1 MPGLLGYFRH
11 GAPDRADVERQLDR
25 MVAAVRPR
33 HRVHAAR
40 WTDPRV
46 GLVQYRFGPRDGA
59 ESAAGSS
66 PDTGRAA
73 GPVTFFDG
81 FLLNATEIAAELRA
95 SGWSG
100 HPIDD
105 EAALLRSAYLRDG
118 TDVAERLHGSFNAC
132 VYDPAASR
140 LELFNCRHGARHLFC
155 RSTPRYFAFAYEAKA
170 LVALDD
176 ARPGMDD
183 LALFDMFNFGYLGGT
198 RTLFAGIELLDHAT
212 VATVLPGRVD
222 RRRYWDYRYQNTG
235 PAPTEADLV
244 TEGAALLRQA
254 VGRYAARFRQLGVP
268 LSGGLDS
275 RTILGFAAEQRRSL
289 PVFHCS
295 WYDLEARFAHQLCQ
309 AAGGCWHEY
318 DPATLDLAEAT
329 AEGADISDGNVHA
342 HQFWFLPVVRQVQQ
356 QGWAELLL
364 DGYLMDVFFGDTFLV
379 LPQRPRYTTEQ
390 CRDLVNSIWRR
401 GRPGF
406 VHGAFTSRFASAYE
420 EANRHSIDAC
430 LATIDEEHIS
440 NIIQRFSLA
449 NRSNRYSVA
458 LPNVHR
464 QFVEYGYPGLD
475 YQVTDFYLRLPPAVK
490 EGARFYRRLI
500 CQALPASAAVPWA
513 KTGKPLSVDKG
524 WLSRRLGRLPARQLA
539 SMLLLRATGG
549 RVDCSY
555 RGDLNRRF
563 RRDPVYRSWLTEL
576 LRDPRTASR
585 GYIDRAGIERL
596 IGFVDR
602 GWPVLSLVQSLVT
615 VELWQRR
622 FVDG

>member
-11 GAPDRADVERQLDR
+11 GAPDRAEVERQLDR
-25 MVAAVRPR
+25 MAAAVRPR
-33 HRVHAAR
+33 HRSHAAR
-40 WTDPRV
+40 WGDARFGV
-46 GLVQYRFGPRDGA
+46 VQYRFER
-59 ESAAGSS
+59 
-66 PDTGRAA
+66 PDTAEAA
-73 GPVTFFDG
+73 AAADPGADEPAAPLTFMDG
-81 FLLNATEIAAELRA
+81 FLLNAAEVTADLRA
-95 SGWSG
+95 NGWGG
-100 HPIDD
+100 HPVAG
-105 EAALLRSAYLRDG
+105 EAALVRAAYQRYG
-118 TDVAERLHGSFNAC
+118 AAVAGRLHGSFNVC
-132 VYDPAASR
+132 VYDPQASR

-176 ARPGMDD
+176 IRPAVDE
-183 LALFDMFNFGYLGGT
+183 LAVFDMFNFGYLGGT

-212 VATVLPGRVD
+212 VATVRPDRVE
-222 RRRYWDYRYQNTG
+222 RRRYWDYCYQNTG
-235 PAPTEADLV
+235 PGPTEEDLV

-254 VGRYAARFRQLGVP
+254 VGRYAARFRHLGVP

-275 RTILGFAAEQRRSL
+275 RTILGFAAEQRQSL

-295 WYDLEARFAHQLCQ
+295 WYDLEARLARQLCQ

-318 DPATLDLAEAT
+318 DPSAFDLAEAT
-329 AEGADISDGNVHA
+329 AEGADLSDGNVHA

-356 QGWAELLL
+356 EGWAELLL
-364 DGYLMDVFFGDTFLV
+364 DGYLMDVFLGDTFLV
-379 LPQRPRYTTEQ
+379 LPHRSHYTAEQ
-390 CRDLVNSIWRR
+390 CRGLVNAIWRR

-406 VHGAFTSRFASAYE
+406 VHAAFTARFAGAYE
-420 EANRHSIDAC
+420 DANRHSIDAC

-475 YQVTDFYLRLPPAVK
+475 YEVTDFYLRLPPAVK
-490 EGARFYRRLI
+490 DGARFYRRLI
-500 CQALPASAAVPWA
+500 CQALPASAAVPWV
-513 KTGKPLSVDKG
+513 KTGKPLSADKG
-524 WLSRRLGRLPARQLA
+524 WISRRLGRLPARQLA

-563 RRDPVYRSWLTEL
+563 RRDPAYRSWLTGL
-576 LRDPRTASR
+576 LRDPRTSSR
-585 GYIDRAGIERL
+585 GYIERAGVERL

-622 FVDG
+622 FVDA